1 MPTDVD
7 ARSSRPSKMNAGKK
21 AEPGDPAP
29 TYRRGP
35 LKAAWYWLTSTAIW
49 ITAKVLY
56 RLRYEGA
63 DKVPMEGPLV
73 LLGNH
78 TSHFDPPLVG
88 GSLRRQLSYLA
99 RDTLFVGPLGWLI
112 RSYDAVPVDRDGSGI
127 AGIKATLKR
136 LKQGG
141 AMLLFPEGTRSD
153 DGEMKAFKP
162 GFVSLVRR
170 AQATIQPIGFD
181 GPFQIWPKGA
191 KRPRLFGK
199 VAIHYGEPI
208 PYAEVAGLSD
218 DELVELAHERVAK
231 CVARARELNR
241 I

>member
-1 MPTDVD
+1 MSSEVD
-7 ARSSRPSKMNAGKK
+7 ARSSRPAKMKAGKK

-49 ITAKVLY
+49 ITAKLLY

-181 GPFQIWPKGA
+181 GPYGVWPKGA

-199 VAIHYGEPI
+199 IAIHYGKPI

-218 DELVELAHERVAK
+218 EELVALAHERVAE

>member
-1 MPTDVD
+1 M
-7 ARSSRPSKMNAGKK
+7 K
-21 AEPGDPAP
+21 ATEKPP

-35 LKAAWYWLTSTAIW
+35 LKAAWYWLTSVAIW
-49 ITAKVLY
+49 AVAKLLY
-56 RLRYEGA
+56 GMRTEGRSRI
-63 DKVPMEGPLV
+63 PSEGPLV

-78 TSHFDPPLVG
+78 TSHLDPPLVG
-88 GSLRRQLSYLA
+88 GSARRQLSYLA

-153 DGEMKAFKP
+153 DGEMKPFKP

-170 AQATIQPIGFD
+170 GKAAIVPVGFA
-181 GPFQIWPKGA
+181 GVHEVWPKGQS
-191 KRPRLFGK
+191 RPRLTGRI
-199 VAIHYGEPI
+199 AIHYGEPI
-208 PYAEVAGLSD
+208 PFAESQGLSD
-218 DELVELAHERVAK
+218 DELVELAERRVRESVEA
-231 CVARARELNR
+231 ARACRG
-241 I
+241 